1 MAVDWEKYSFY
12 KVLEVEPGARADEIE
27 KAHKALVSSIE
38 PDAAPDAEKMEVAI
52 AFISAEAALETLSD
66 EKSRSALDAKLDDT
80 LKAVSKK
87 NKVESKRKGKLQEQH
102 SIEDD
107 AKLQAATSNL
117 DSAAGAL
124 MDFYY
129 ERLFKQAKESRL
141 KTVTTEKLM
150 EWLSSER
157 AESAKEFQPKGRK
170 AAFQIDW
177 RGFLSVQDRRKER
190 GEEIL
195 EIVDGLVAKLQVP

>member
-27 KAHKALVSSIE
+27 KAHKALVSTIE
-38 PDAAPDAEKMEVAI
+38 PDAAPDAEKMAAAI

-80 LKAVSKK
+80 LKAASKK
-87 NKVESKRKGKLQEQH
+87 NKVEGSRKGKLQEQH

-117 DSAAGAL
+117 DSAASAL

-129 ERLFKQAKESRL
+129 ERLFKKAKESRL

-195 EIVDGLVAKLQVP
+195 EIVDGLVAKLQIP